1 MMVPPCGGAG
11 EAASRSAMM
20 RAMMHRT
27 ALAAA
32 AALLLLAACS
42 KLTLANYDRVKV
54 GMAYE
59 EVTALLG
66 KPAECNEALG
76 LRACHWGDEQRS
88 ADITFAGGKVLIASA
103 KNLR

>member
-1 MMVPPCGGAG
+1 MQVAAG
-11 EAASRSAMM
+11 EVFHSFPAVNTLFNAQAHHAEFGSVDWS
-20 RAMMHRT
+20 H
-27 ALAAA
+27 L
-32 AALLLLAACS
+32 
-42 KLTLANYDRVKV
+42 KLSVGV

>member
-1 MMVPPCGGAG
+1 
-11 EAASRSAMM
+11 MM
-20 RAMMHRT
+20 RTMMHRT

>member
-1 MMVPPCGGAG
+1 
-11 EAASRSAMM
+11 MM
-20 RAMMHRT
+20 RAMTHRP

-32 AALLLLAACS
+32 LALLLLAACS

-66 KPAECNEALG
+66 KPTECNETLG
-76 LRACHWGDEQRS
+76 LRACRWGDEQRS

-103 KNLR
+103 KNLK